1 MLVYNPRAA
10 RGARGR
16 LLRTAAAALPSSPR
30 PRRLLGL
37 FRFSLRYVSP
47 TLSTPAAAV
56 ALQGVAC
63 TSS

>member
-16 LLRTAAAALPSSPR
+16 LLCTAAALLLLPGP
-30 PRRLLGL
+30 LLGL

-47 TLSTPAAAV
+47 TLSTPAAV